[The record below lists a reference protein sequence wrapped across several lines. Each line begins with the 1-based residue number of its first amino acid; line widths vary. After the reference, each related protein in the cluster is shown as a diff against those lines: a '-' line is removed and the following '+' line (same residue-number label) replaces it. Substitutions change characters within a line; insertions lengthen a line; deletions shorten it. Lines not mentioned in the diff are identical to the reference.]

1 MNRTRAGNPNGVLL
15 TVEQMAE
22 VVNLGTATVRRLAE
36 EAGASRKIGKCY
48 RINRQAFLSFIEK
61 EYA

>member
-36 EAGASRKIGKCY
+36 ESGTSRRIGKCY

-61 EYA
+61 EFA

>member
-1 MNRTRAGNPNGVLL
+1 MNRTKAGNPNGVLL
-15 TVEQMAE
+15 TVEQMADLT
-22 VVNLGTATVRRLAE
+22 NLGTATVRRLAE

-61 EYA
+61 EFA